1 MTVAGRRTLPLEVVG
16 ALARIGLG
24 LLWIGEGVIKLR
36 AGFGASDILLV
47 ADGADGSRAASAAV
61 PIADLLMRPLAGLL
75 GPLIPFLEVGLGLV
89 LVLGVLV
96 VPAAVVAAGVVG
108 TYWAMDLLT
117 VAYPAM
123 VVLTALVLAT
133 AAHQGAT
140 SPARLFVARRRR
152 RAGEG
157 TGTVG
162 A

>member
-1 MTVAGRRTLPLEVVG
+1 MTAAGRRNLLLEVVA
-16 ALARIGLG
+16 ALSRIGLG

-47 ADGADGSRAASAAV
+47 ADGAEGSRAASVAV

-75 GPLIPFLEVGLGLV
+75 GPLIPFLEVGLGVV

-96 VPAAVVAAGVVG
+96 LPAALSAAAVAG

-123 VVLTALVLAT
+123 VVLIALVLAT
-133 AAHQGAT
+133 AVHQRVASLPGLIA
-140 SPARLFVARRRR
+140 ARRRDG
-152 RAGEG
+152 AMEEA
-157 TGTVG
+157 GTVG